1 MPISPIGRTISPVG
15 QGSWGYGTGLGN
27 SSRTGLAGGAS
38 GISGP
43 TNTGA
48 VSPLGSADGSGQ
60 SRQAVESRFVQA
72 LSQAI
77 NDVDGLQRT
86 ADDEALSL
94 LANGQTE
101 LHQAVIAT
109 EKAQLALQFAL
120 QVRNKVIEA
129 YQEVM
134 RMQV

>member
-1 MPISPIGRTISPVG
+1 MPISPIGRTIAGVG
-15 QGSWGYGTGLGN
+15 FGLGN
-27 SSRTGLAGGAS
+27 PVSRTGNLSGAA
-38 GISGP
+38 P
-43 TNTGA
+43 A
-48 VSPLGSADGSGQ
+48 VS
-60 SRQAVESRFVQA
+60 RQDAESRFVQT

-77 NDVDGLQRT
+77 NDIEGLQKT
-86 ADDEALSL
+86 ADNDALSL

>member
-1 MPISPIGRTISPVG
+1 MPISPIGRTMPLTG
-15 QGSWGYGTGLGN
+15 QDYWGS
-27 SSRTGLAGGAS
+27 GGAS
-38 GISGP
+38 GTSGR
-43 TNTGA
+43 TGA
-48 VSPLGSADGSGQ
+48 QASPVSELGGADALAGSGQ

-77 NDVDGLQRT
+77 DEVDGLQQT
-86 ADDEALSL
+86 ADASSISL

-120 QVRNKVIEA
+120 QVRNKVIDA